1 VSEVLVRGRLTPL
14 LRALGEAECYG
25 GKSRAA
31 HFMVARKQRV
41 RETRSKG
48 PKPRYT
54 FKGTSEVCAFI
65 IQSPLSVPPARDQ
78 AFDT

>member
-31 HFMVARKQRV
+31 HFMVARKQRESERDTEQGTKAKV
-41 RETRSKG
+41 YIQ
-48 PKPRYT
+48 RY
-54 FKGTSEVCAFI
+54 
-65 IQSPLSVPPARDQ
+65 Q
-78 AFDT
+78 